1 MNSAQQNV
9 ADRDPRPQP
18 HTAKHLASWYAPG
31 WSDSIGDRLLMFDNT
46 SAPSLE
52 LLRFKA
58 QLASAPG
65 FEMALR
71 QRVELLRRFS
81 HPSFSE
87 IRAVES
93 LDGGTSLALVS
104 NHVPGKR
111 LSEILREA
119 KGPSFAIALI
129 RQLTPALVLLQ
140 QQGDGVAHGALA
152 ADRIV
157 VTPEGRLVIVEHVLG
172 PALERL
178 NFTAGRLWADLRI
191 AVPPVGKSQTPRLDG
206 RTDVVQLAVTALT
219 LLLGRPLRPDE
230 TPDRFPALLDQI
242 EQTFGHASPSVAF
255 LRNWLG
261 RALQID
267 GRLFGSAVDAQE
279 ALKDLPDERGQ
290 SWRDFSKM
298 LAAPR
303 ESFDKPGETATD
315 HARARLEPVIL
326 RHPSAEDAMAPA
338 PLPEPPDP
346 PPAWVDEPRPV
357 PHDNG
362 PLPWATRTPPP
373 EPVLFGDERE
383 MVRPLATSKGSART
397 DPVLR
402 PPFAEL
408 KYSSSAPAALRDSGG
423 AQRSLGIVTTTRAAA
438 REHARK
444 RAPVWITAALA
455 FLAVGEAAVI
465 AGLIYVRAPFG
476 SAAIT
481 IESVQPGSDVIVDG
495 RSVGVTPLTLTVDST
510 TKLVRLAAPA
520 SAAVATRS
528 RPGARAADPPPAT
541 RVGVAPPAVRTGG
554 LRLSSPIDL
563 DVLENGRLLGSTAG
577 PITMAPGSHQ
587 LELVNTTLGYRTREA
602 VVVKTGQTTPL
613 AVSVP
618 NGRLSI
624 NALPWAE
631 VWIDDK
637 LVGETPLGN
646 VSLPIG
652 AHQIVFRHPQLG
664 ERRQSAVVRA
674 DAVSRV
680 SVNLQQ

>member
-1 MNSAQQNV
+1 MNTAHQTVIDTNPLEL
-9 ADRDPRPQP
+9 DRPQ
-18 HTAKHLASWYAPG
+18 HLASWYAPG

-65 FEMALR
+65 FETALR
-71 QRVELLRRFS
+71 ARVDLLRRFC

-93 LDGGTSLALVS
+93 LDGGASLALVS
-104 NHVPGKR
+104 NHVAGKR

-140 QQGDGVAHGALA
+140 QQGDGVAHGTLA

-178 NFTAGRLWADLRI
+178 NCTAGRLWADFRI
-191 AVPPVGKSQTPRLDG
+191 PVPPVGKSGSPRLDG
-206 RTDVVQLAVTALT
+206 RTDVVQLAVIALT
-219 LLLGRPLRPDE
+219 LVLGRPLRPDE
-230 TPDRFPALLDQI
+230 TPDRFPELLDQM
-242 EQTFGHASPSVAF
+242 ERTCGQASPSVAF
-255 LRNWLG
+255 LRSWLG

-290 SWRDFSKM
+290 RDFARM

-303 ESFDKPGETATD
+303 ESSEKNSDSATD
-315 HARARLEPVIL
+315 NARARLEPVIL
-326 RHPSAEDAMAPA
+326 RHPSAEESVAP
-338 PLPEPPDP
+338 P
-346 PPAWVDEPRPV
+346 PPA
-357 PHDNG
+357 
-362 PLPWATRTPPP
+362 TRTSPPP
-373 EPVLFGDERE
+373 EALLFGDERE
-383 MVRPLATSKGSART
+383 MVRPRTTSEGSPRT
-397 DPVLR
+397 DHVLR
-402 PPFAEL
+402 PPFAETG
-408 KYSSSAPAALRDSGG
+408 YSPSYPAAPMEIGSG
-423 AQRSLGIVTTTRAAA
+423 QRALGILTATRASA
-438 REHARK
+438 REPQRARK
-444 RAPVWITAALA
+444 APPLWLTAALA
-455 FLAVGEAAVI
+455 LLAVSEAAVI
-465 AGLIYVRAPFG
+465 AGLVYVKAPFG
-476 SAAIT
+476 SPAAI
-481 IESVQPGSDVIVDG
+481 IESVQSGSDVPV
-495 RSVGVTPLTLTVDST
+495 
-510 TKLVRLAAPA
+510 AAPA
-520 SAAVATRS
+520 PAATASRS
-528 RPGARAADPPPAT
+528 RPGERTRESPPAAVA
-541 RVGVAPPAVRTGG
+541 RPAGAPPVTRSGG
-554 LRLSSPIDL
+554 LRLSSPVDV
-563 DVLENGRLLGSTAG
+563 DVLENGRLLGSSTR
-577 PITMAPGSHQ
+577 PIVLTPGSHE
-587 LELVNTTLGYRTREA
+587 LELVNTTLGYRAREA
-602 VVVKTGQTTPL
+602 VVVKTGQTTSL

-646 VSLPIG
+646 LSLPIG
-652 AHQIVFRHPQLG
+652 AHQLVFRHPQLG